1 MELKRN
7 SNAVYL
13 LNYHL
18 ILITKYRK
26 KVFTNDIIVER
37 TKEIMRNIA
46 SDFDCNI
53 INQECGEDHIHLMIS
68 TKPTTDLTK
77 LVNLLKGTSSRY
89 IRKEFEYELSN
100 VLYGDSFWSDSYY
113 LATAGNVS
121 VDITGKAN
129 GRGAYLK
136 KDKEVINKAK
146 TTKAL
151 ERILEVTIPDSIYEE
166 MLKLVD

>member
-26 KVFTNDIIVER
+26 KIFINDNIVER

-46 SDFDCNI
+46 SDFDVDI
-53 INQECGEDHIHLMIS
+53 INQECGEDHIHLILS
-68 TKPTTDLTK
+68 TKPTVELTK

-89 IRKEFEYELSN
+89 LRKEFEPEISEQ
-100 VLYGDSFWSDSYY
+100 LYGDSFWSDSYY
-113 LATAGNVS
+113 IATAGNVS
-121 VDITGKAN
+121 VDTIYKYIDN
-129 GRGAYLK
+129 QRK
-136 KDKEVINKAK
+136 KI
-146 TTKAL
+146 
-151 ERILEVTIPDSIYEE
+151 
-166 MLKLVD
+166 

>member
-1 MELKRN
+1 MKLKRN

-26 KVFTNDIIVER
+26 KVFTNDTIVER

-46 SDFDCNI
+46 SDFDVDI

-68 TKPTTDLTK
+68 TKPTIELTK
-77 LVNLLKGTSSRY
+77 LVNLIKSTSSRY
-89 IRKEFEYELSN
+89 IRKEFENELSN
-100 VLYGDSFWSDSYY
+100 TLYGDSFWSDSYY

-121 VDITGKAN
+121 VDT
-129 GRGAYLK
+129 
-136 KDKEVINKAK
+136 
-146 TTKAL
+146 
-151 ERILEVTIPDSIYEE
+151 IYEYIDNQRK
-166 MLKLVD
+166 KL

>member
-26 KVFTNDIIVER
+26 KVFINDTIVER
-37 TKEIMRNIA
+37 TKDIMRKIA
-46 SDFDCNI
+46 NDFDVDI
-53 INQECGEDHIHLMIS
+53 INQECGTDHIHLMIS

-89 IRKEFEYELSN
+89 LRKEFESQLSE

-113 LATAGNVS
+113 IATAGNVS
-121 VDITGKAN
+121 VDTIYN
-129 GRGAYLK
+129 YIDNQRK
-136 KDKEVINKAK
+136 KI
-146 TTKAL
+146 
-151 ERILEVTIPDSIYEE
+151 
-166 MLKLVD
+166 

>member
-26 KVFTNDIIVER
+26 KVFTNDNIIER

-46 SDFDCNI
+46 EDFDADI

-68 TKPTTDLTK
+68 TKPTIELTK
-77 LVNLLKGTSSRY
+77 MVNLLKGTSSRY
-89 IRKEFEYELSN
+89 IRKEFENELSD

-113 LATAGNVS
+113 IATA
-121 VDITGKAN
+121 VDTIYKYIDN
-129 GRGAYLK
+129 QRK
-136 KDKEVINKAK
+136 K
-146 TTKAL
+146 L
-151 ERILEVTIPDSIYEE
+151 
-166 MLKLVD
+166 

>member
-26 KVFTNDIIVER
+26 KVFINDSIVER
-37 TKEIMRNIA
+37 TKDIMRKIA
-46 SDFDCNI
+46 NDFDVDI
-53 INQECGEDHIHLMIS
+53 INQECGTDHIHLMIS
-68 TKPTTDLTK
+68 TKPTTELTK

-89 IRKEFEYELSN
+89 LRKEFEPQLSE

-113 LATAGNVS
+113 IATAGNVS
-121 VDITGKAN
+121 VYTIYNYIDN
-129 GRGAYLK
+129 QRK
-136 KDKEVINKAK
+136 KI
-146 TTKAL
+146 
-151 ERILEVTIPDSIYEE
+151 
-166 MLKLVD
+166 

>member
-26 KVFTNDIIVER
+26 KIFNNDSIIER

-46 SDFDCNI
+46 SDFDVDI

-68 TKPTTDLTK
+68 TKPTVELTK
-77 LVNLLKGTSSRY
+77 MVNLLKGTSSRY
-89 IRKEFEYELSN
+89 LRKEFETEISEQ
-100 VLYGDSFWSDSYY
+100 LYGDSFWSDSYY
-113 LATAGNVS
+113 IATAGNVS
-121 VDITGKAN
+121 VDTIYKYIEN
-129 GRGAYLK
+129 QRK
-136 KDKEVINKAK
+136 KI
-146 TTKAL
+146 
-151 ERILEVTIPDSIYEE
+151 
-166 MLKLVD
+166 

>member
-26 KVFTNDIIVER
+26 KVFTNDNIVER
-37 TKEIMRNIA
+37 TKEIMRNIVK
-46 SDFDCNI
+46 DFDAEI

-77 LVNLLKGTSSRY
+77 MVNLLKTTSSRY
-89 IRKEFEYELSN
+89 LRKEYGQELSD

-113 LATAGNVS
+113 IATAGNVS
-121 VDITGKAN
+121 VDTIYKYIEN
-129 GRGAYLK
+129 QRK
-136 KDKEVINKAK
+136 KI
-146 TTKAL
+146 
-151 ERILEVTIPDSIYEE
+151 
-166 MLKLVD
+166 

>member
-26 KVFTNDIIVER
+26 KVFINDAIVER
-37 TKEIMRNIA
+37 TKDIMRKIA
-46 SDFDCNI
+46 NDFDVDI
-53 INQECGEDHIHLMIS
+53 INQECGTDHIHLMIS

-89 IRKEFEYELSN
+89 LRKEFESQLSE

-113 LATAGNVS
+113 IATAGNVS
-121 VDITGKAN
+121 VDTIYN
-129 GRGAYLK
+129 YIDNQRK
-136 KDKEVINKAK
+136 KI
-146 TTKAL
+146 
-151 ERILEVTIPDSIYEE
+151 
-166 MLKLVD
+166 

>member
-26 KVFTNDIIVER
+26 KVFTNDEIIER

-46 SDFDCNI
+46 ADFDVVI

-68 TKPTTDLTK
+68 TKPTTELTK

-89 IRKEFEYELSN
+89 LRKEYENDLSD

-113 LATAGNVS
+113 IATAGNVS
-121 VDITGKAN
+121 VDTIYKYIEN
-129 GRGAYLK
+129 QRK
-136 KDKEVINKAK
+136 KI
-146 TTKAL
+146 
-151 ERILEVTIPDSIYEE
+151 
-166 MLKLVD
+166 

>member
-26 KVFTNDIIVER
+26 KVFINDTIVER
-37 TKEIMRNIA
+37 TKDIMRKIA
-46 SDFDCNI
+46 NDFDVDI
-53 INQECGEDHIHLMIS
+53 INQECGTDHIHLMIS
-68 TKPTTDLTK
+68 TKPTTELTK

-89 IRKEFEYELSN
+89 LRKEFEPQLSE

-113 LATAGNVS
+113 IATAGNVS
-121 VDITGKAN
+121 VDTIYN
-129 GRGAYLK
+129 YIDNQRK
-136 KDKEVINKAK
+136 KI
-146 TTKAL
+146 
-151 ERILEVTIPDSIYEE
+151 
-166 MLKLVD
+166 

>member
-26 KVFTNDIIVER
+26 KVFTNDEIIER

-46 SDFDCNI
+46 TDFDVVI

-68 TKPTTDLTK
+68 TKPTTELTK

-89 IRKEFEYELSN
+89 LRKEYENDLSD

-113 LATAGNVS
+113 IATSGNVS
-121 VDITGKAN
+121 VDTIYKYIEN
-129 GRGAYLK
+129 QRK
-136 KDKEVINKAK
+136 KI
-146 TTKAL
+146 
-151 ERILEVTIPDSIYEE
+151 
-166 MLKLVD
+166 